1 MRATGLCIIGAVLA
15 AAGTPGYGPEPWL
28 SGNPVATPATIIT
41 SVNGTARFTILS
53 SALVRMEWSS
63 HGGWEDARTLVVWNR
78 ALPAPQFS
86 VSVVD
91 ATTTITTSAMRL
103 VHIDDG
109 APLSPDN
116 LYVDLLAPAFSPNA
130 TRTWTPALSVST
142 DPGQLFG
149 TFHTLDDGFQPSSA
163 GLNCSL
169 LDPNNDSGGAA
180 DFFPC
185 GGCFSLRCLQYNAL
199 AMSRHCYP
207 DFGLLSTSGW
217 SLLDDSKCVRMLL
230 LCPCPCKLHVSHSLS
245 RAGPQSGTTPQAGL
259 KHKTRPSVP
268 LQMLHPARVFLVRWC
283 CMYVMACLWM
293 ACPRC
298 RRPRHHRRRPVQRR
312 RLLRC
317 HHRRPAE
324 SVVQARSEC
333 HLRGLGQMLS

>member
-1 MRATGLCIIGAVLA
+1 MLTDGHGRRAVTDNGDSQIQKGGKNSQVEPGRRKPAPPPLPLKMRAAALSIIGAVLA
-15 AAGTPGYGPEPWL
+15 AAETPGYGPEPWL
-28 SGNPVATPATIIT
+28 SGNPMATPAAVVT
-41 SVNGTARFTILS
+41 SVNGTARFTVLS
-53 SALVRMEWSS
+53 SALVRMEWSA

-86 VSVVD
+86 VSID
-91 ATTTITTSAMRL
+91 GRTTTITTSAMRL
-103 VHIDDG
+103 VHVDDG

-130 TRTWTPALSVST
+130 ARMWTPALSVST

-185 GGCFSLRCLQYNAL
+185 GGWCSTRRCNACVPIRVYFL
-199 AMSRHCYP
+199 PSIVFFVIS

-217 SLLDDSKCVRMLL
+217 SLVDDSKCVRMLPASRHAVQSCCVFIDT
-230 LCPCPCKLHVSHSLS
+230 LC
-245 RAGPQSGTTPQAGL
+245 
-259 KHKTRPSVP
+259 
-268 LQMLHPARVFLVRWC
+268 
-283 CMYVMACLWM
+283 
-293 ACPRC
+293 C
-298 RRPRHHRRRPVQRR
+298 RRSPVWDDASGWLKTQDK
-312 RLLRC
+312 
-317 HHRRPAE
+317 
-324 SVVQARSEC
+324 SEC
-333 HLRGLGQMLS
+333 APADASSRPCFPGAMVAH